1 MFIINKI
8 ILKVQECGGEILI
21 SRENVL
27 TLMNHEDYKAMGY
40 KDMLYLF
47 ALHNKKEKKALKE
60 ILHGLLEENKVM
72 QNKKGK
78 YILPDP
84 DKYVK
89 GTLQGHAKGFGFV
102 IPEDSIFGTDIF
114 ISPADLMDAMDGD
127 KVLVKINRKS
137 GSNKSAEGEIIQIIE
152 RKSQLIVGTYE
163 DNRNFG
169 FVVPDNKKI
178 FRDIYIPKSST
189 GDAKT
194 GDKVVVEITVWPSA
208 NRSPEGKIREL
219 LGHQKDIG
227 IDILSIVREHNIPD
241 DFPSEVKDQLHT
253 IPSAVGENEIRNR
266 KDLRQIKM
274 VTIDGADAKD
284 LDDAV
289 SIEKLPNGNYK
300 LGVHIADVSY
310 YVREGSAIDKEA
322 LDRGTSVYLLDR
334 VIPMLPRELSNG
346 ICSLNA
352 KVDRLAF
359 TCQMEIDKNGK
370 VVQHEIFKSVIN
382 VRERM
387 TYDDVTEIVVHN
399 NEELKAKYKDLVED
413 FKDMEELAQILREK
427 RRMRRGAI
435 DFDFPEAKIL
445 LDERGKPVGVE
456 VRERTIS
463 HRLIEEFMLVCNE
476 TIAEHM
482 FWTEL
487 PFVYRV
493 HEEPKSEK
501 IQALSEFIRTF
512 GYSIHYQD
520 TIHPSVLQKLLEDVS
535 GKQEEALISRL
546 TLRSMQQARYYE
558 ENLGHFGL
566 SAQYYTHFTSPIRRY
581 PDLIIHRIISEMLEN
596 KLTDKRIEKLEKKI
610 GEMAKQCSQRERR
623 AELAE
628 RDVDDLKKCEY
639 MRTKIGEE
647 YEGII
652 SSVTSFGFFVELE
665 NTVGGLV
672 RVQTIDDDYY
682 IYDDKKHSFIG
693 EHTKNI
699 YKLGDKVEIVVHKAD
714 MTTRQIDFLLVDKEE
729 GMDYNNMTIEDE

>member
-1 MFIINKI
+1 M
-8 ILKVQECGGEILI
+8 I
-21 SRENVL
+21 SKENVL
-27 TLMNHEDYKAMGY
+27 ALMDHEDYKAMGY
-40 KDMLYLF
+40 KDMIYLF
-47 ALHNKKEKKALKE
+47 GLHNKKEKKALKD
-60 ILHGLLEENKVM
+60 ILHALLEENKVM
-72 QNKKGK
+72 QNKRGK

-84 DKYVK
+84 NKYVS

-102 IPEDSIFGTDIF
+102 IPDDNIFGTDIF
-114 ISPADLMDAMDGD
+114 ISPADLMGAMDGD
-127 KVLVKINRKS
+127 KVLVKIERKS
-137 GSNKSAEGEIIQIIE
+137 GNNKSAEGEIIQILE

-163 DNRNFG
+163 DSRNFG

-178 FRDIYIPKSST
+178 FRDIYIPKN
-189 GDAKT
+189 GDETPKT

-208 NRSPEGKIREL
+208 NRSPEGRIVEL

-227 IDILSIVREHNIPD
+227 IDILSIVREHNLPD
-241 DFPSEVKDQLHT
+241 DFPDEVKVQLHN
-253 IPSAVGENEIRNR
+253 IPSIVEEKEIANR
-266 KDLRQIKM
+266 RDLRQMKM

-289 SIEKLPNGNYK
+289 SIQKLSNGHYK
-300 LGVHIADVSY
+300 LGVHIADVSN
-310 YVREGSAIDKEA
+310 YVTEGSDIDKEA
-322 LDRGTSVYLLDR
+322 FDRGTSVYLLDR

-359 TCQMEIDKNGK
+359 SCEMEIDKDGK
-370 VVQHEIFKSVIN
+370 VVQHDIFKSVIN
-382 VRERM
+382 VNSRM
-387 TYDDVTEIVVHN
+387 TYDDVTEILVHD
-399 NEELKAKYKDLVED
+399 NEELKEKYKDLVED
-413 FKDMEELAQILREK
+413 FKSMEELAQILREK
-427 RRMRRGAI
+427 RRMKRGAI
-435 DFDFPEAKIL
+435 DFDFPESKIL
-445 LDERGKPVGVE
+445 LDEKGKSVGVE
-456 VRERTIS
+456 LRERTIS

-476 TIAEHM
+476 TVAEHM
-482 FWTEL
+482 FWTQL

-512 GYSIHYQD
+512 GYRIHYQD
-520 TIHPSVLQKLLEDVS
+520 TIHPSALQKLLEDVS

-596 KLTDKRIEKLEKKI
+596 KLTDKRIEKLQKKI
-610 GEMAKQCSQRERR
+610 GEISKQCSQRERR

-639 MRTKIGEE
+639 MLTKIGEE
-647 YEGII
+647 FEGII

-665 NTVGGLV
+665 NTIEGLV

-682 IYDDKKHSFIG
+682 IYDDKKHRFIG
-693 EHTKNI
+693 EHTRKT
-699 YKLGDKVEIVVHKAD
+699 YKLGDKVEIVVHKVD
-714 MTTRQIDFLLVDKEE
+714 MTTRQIDFLLVDKDEE
-729 GMDYNNMTIEDE
+729 IDYNNITIDDESNNGQY

>member
-1 MFIINKI
+1 M
-8 ILKVQECGGEILI
+8 I

-27 TLMNHEDYKAMGY
+27 ALMNDENYKAMGY

-47 ALHNKKEKKALKE
+47 GLHNKKEKKVLKD
-60 ILHGLLEENKVM
+60 ILHALLEENKVM
-72 QNKKGK
+72 QNKRGK

-84 DKYVK
+84 NKYVT

-102 IPEDSIFGTDIF
+102 IPDDNIFGTDIF
-114 ISPADLMDAMDGD
+114 ISPADLMGAMDGD
-127 KVLVKINRKS
+127 KVLVKIERKS
-137 GSNKSAEGEIIQIIE
+137 GNNKSAEGEIIQILE
-152 RKSQLIVGTYE
+152 RKSQRIVGTYE
-163 DNRNFG
+163 DSRNFG

-178 FRDIYIPKSST
+178 FRDIYIPKN
-189 GDAKT
+189 GDEIAKT

-208 NRSPEGKIREL
+208 NRSPEGRIVEL

-227 IDILSIVREHNIPD
+227 IDILSIVREHNLPD
-241 DFPSEVKDQLHT
+241 DFPDEVKAQLHN
-253 IPSAVGENEIRNR
+253 IPSVVEEEEIGNR
-266 KDLRQIKM
+266 RDLRQVKM

-289 SIEKLPNGNYK
+289 SIEKLPNGHYK

-310 YVREGSAIDKEA
+310 YVREGSNIDKEA
-322 LDRGTSVYLLDR
+322 FDRGTSVYLLDR

-352 KVDRLAF
+352 KVDRLALS
-359 TCQMEIDKNGK
+359 CEMEIDKNGK
-370 VVQHEIFKSVIN
+370 VVQYDIFKSVIN
-382 VRERM
+382 VKSRM
-387 TYDDVTEIVVHN
+387 TYDDVTEILVHD
-399 NEELKAKYKDLVED
+399 NEELKEKYKDLVED
-413 FKDMEELAQILREK
+413 FKCMEELAQILREK
-427 RRMRRGAI
+427 RRIKRGAI
-435 DFDFPEAKIL
+435 DFDFPESKIL
-445 LDERGKPVGVE
+445 LDERGKSVGVE
-456 VRERTIS
+456 LQERTIS

-482 FWTEL
+482 FWTQL

-512 GYSIHYQD
+512 GYRIHYQD
-520 TIHPSVLQKLLEDVS
+520 TIHPSALQKLLEDVS

-581 PDLIIHRIISEMLEN
+581 PDLIIHRIISEMLED
-596 KLTDKRIEKLEKKI
+596 KLTDKRIEKLQNKI
-610 GEMAKQCSQRERR
+610 GEICKQCSQRERR

-628 RDVDDLKKCEY
+628 RDVEDLKKCEY
-639 MRTKIGEE
+639 MLTKIGEE
-647 YEGII
+647 FEGII

-665 NTVGGLV
+665 NTIEGLV

-682 IYDDKKHSFIG
+682 IYDDKKHRFIG
-693 EHTKNI
+693 EHTKKI
-699 YKLGDKVEIVVHKAD
+699 YKLGDKVDIVVHKAD
-714 MTTRQIDFLLVDKEE
+714 IATRQIDFLLVDKDEE
-729 GMDYNNMTIEDE
+729 INYNDITIDNE

>member
-1 MFIINKI
+1 MM
-8 ILKVQECGGEILI
+8 I
-21 SRENVL
+21 SKENVL
-27 TLMNHEDYKAMGY
+27 SLMEHEDYKAMGY
-40 KDMLYLF
+40 KDMIYLF
-47 ALHNKKEKKALKE
+47 GLHNKKEKRALEE
-60 ILHGLLEENKVM
+60 ILHELLEDNKVM
-72 QNKKGK
+72 QNKRGK

-102 IPEDSIFGTDIF
+102 IPDDNIFGTDIF
-114 ISPADLMDAMDGD
+114 ISPADLMGAMDGD
-127 KVLVKINRKS
+127 KVLVKIERKS
-137 GSNKSAEGEIIQIIE
+137 GNNKSAEGEIIQILE
-152 RKSQLIVGTYE
+152 RKSQLIVGIYE
-163 DNRNFG
+163 DSRNFG

-178 FRDIYIPKSST
+178 FRDIYIPKD
-189 GDAKT
+189 GGERPKT

-208 NRSPEGKIREL
+208 NRSPEGKIVEV

-227 IDILSIVREHNIPD
+227 IDILSIVREHNLPD

-253 IPSAVGENEIRNR
+253 VPSFVSEEEIGNR
-266 KDLRQIKM
+266 KDLRQNKM

-289 SIEKLPNGNYK
+289 SIEKSPNGNYK
-300 LGVHIADVSY
+300 LGVHIADVTH
-310 YVREGSAIDKEA
+310 YVGEGSAIDKEA
-322 LDRGTSVYLLDR
+322 FDRGTSVYLLDR

-346 ICSLNA
+346 ICSLNP

-359 TCQMEIDKNGK
+359 SCEMEIDHNGK
-370 VVQHEIFKSVIN
+370 VVGHEVFKSVIN
-382 VRERM
+382 VTERM
-387 TYDDVTEIVVHN
+387 TYDDVTEILVHD
-399 NEELKAKYKDLVED
+399 NEELKAKYQDLVED
-413 FKDMEELAQILREK
+413 FKHMEELAKILREK
-427 RRMRRGAI
+427 RRLKRGAI

-445 LDERGKPVGVE
+445 LDDQGKPIGVE
-456 VRERTIS
+456 ARERTIS
-463 HRLIEEFMLVCNE
+463 HKLIEEFMLVCNE
-476 TIAEHM
+476 TVAEHM
-482 FWTEL
+482 FWTQL

-512 GYSIHYQD
+512 GYRIHYQD
-520 TIHPSVLQKLLEDVS
+520 TVHPSVLQKLLEDIS
-535 GKQEEALISRL
+535 GKREEAVISRL

-581 PDLIIHRIISEMLEN
+581 PDLIIHRIMGEMLEN
-596 KLTDKRIEKLEKKI
+596 KLTDKRIEKVEKKI
-610 GEMAKQCSQRERR
+610 GEIAKQCSQRERR

-639 MRTKIGEE
+639 MLTKIGEKF
-647 YEGII
+647 EGII

-665 NTVGGLV
+665 NTVEGLV

-682 IYDDKKHSFIG
+682 IYDETKYRFIG
-693 EHTKNI
+693 EHTKQI
-699 YKLGDKVEIVVHKAD
+699 YKLGDPVEIVVHKAD
-714 MTTRQIDFLLVDKEE
+714 MTTRQIDFLLVDNDEE
-729 GMDYNNMTIEDE
+729 IEYNSITIDDE

>member
-1 MFIINKI
+1 M
-8 ILKVQECGGEILI
+8 I

-27 TLMNHEDYKAMGY
+27 TLMNDENYKAMGY

-47 ALHNKKEKKALKE
+47 GLHNKKEKKALKD
-60 ILHGLLEENKVM
+60 ILHALLEENKVM
-72 QNKKGK
+72 QNKRGK

-84 DKYVK
+84 NKYVT

-102 IPEDSIFGTDIF
+102 IPDDNIFGTDIF
-114 ISPADLMDAMDGD
+114 ISPADLMGAMDGD
-127 KVLVKINRKS
+127 KVLVKIERKS
-137 GSNKSAEGEIIQIIE
+137 GNNKSAEGEIIQILE

-163 DNRNFG
+163 DSRNFG

-178 FRDIYIPKSST
+178 FRDIYIPKNSNEI
-189 GDAKT
+189 AKT

-208 NRSPEGKIREL
+208 NRSPEGKIVEL

-227 IDILSIVREHNIPD
+227 IDILSIVREHNLPD
-241 DFPSEVKDQLHT
+241 DFPDEVKVQLHN
-253 IPSAVGENEIRNR
+253 IPSVVEEKEIGNR
-266 KDLRQIKM
+266 RDLRQMQM

-289 SIEKLPNGNYK
+289 SIQKLSNGHYK

-310 YVREGSAIDKEA
+310 YVREGSDIDKEA
-322 LDRGTSVYLLDR
+322 FDRGTSVYLLDR

-359 TCQMEIDKNGK
+359 SCEMEIDKNGK
-370 VVQHEIFKSVIN
+370 VVQHDIFKSIIN
-382 VRERM
+382 VTERM
-387 TYDDVTEIVVHN
+387 TYDDVTEILVHD
-399 NEELKAKYKDLVED
+399 NEELKTKYKNLVED
-413 FKDMEELAQILREK
+413 FKSMEELAQILREK
-427 RRMRRGAI
+427 RRMKRGAI
-435 DFDFPEAKIL
+435 DFDFPESKIV
-445 LDERGKPVGVE
+445 LDEKGKAVGVALQ
-456 VRERTIS
+456 ERTIS
-463 HRLIEEFMLVCNE
+463 HKLIEEFMLVCNE

-482 FWTEL
+482 FWTQL

-512 GYSIHYQD
+512 GYRIHYQD
-520 TIHPSVLQKLLEDVS
+520 TIHPSALQKLLEDVS

-581 PDLIIHRIISEMLEN
+581 PDLIIHRIISEMLDN
-596 KLTDKRIEKLEKKI
+596 KFTDKRIEKLEKKI
-610 GEMAKQCSQRERR
+610 GEISKQCSQRERR

-639 MRTKIGEE
+639 MLTKSGEE
-647 YEGII
+647 FEGII
-652 SSVTSFGFFVELE
+652 SSVTSFGFFVELD
-665 NTVGGLV
+665 NTIEGLV

-682 IYDDKKHSFIG
+682 IYDDKKHRFIG
-693 EHTKNI
+693 EHTRKT
-699 YKLGDKVEIVVHKAD
+699 YKLGDKVEIVVHKVD
-714 MTTRQIDFLLVDKEE
+714 MTTRQIDFLLVDKDEE
-729 GMDYNNMTIEDE
+729 IDYNNITIEDESNNGQY

>member
-1 MFIINKI
+1 MM
-8 ILKVQECGGEILI
+8 I
-21 SRENVL
+21 SKENVL
-27 TLMNHEDYKAMGY
+27 SLMEHEDYKAMGY
-40 KDMLYLF
+40 KDMIYLF
-47 ALHNKKEKKALKE
+47 GLHNKKEKRALKE
-60 ILHGLLEENKVM
+60 ILHELLEDNKVM
-72 QNKKGK
+72 QNKRGK

-102 IPEDSIFGTDIF
+102 IPDDNIFGTDIF
-114 ISPADLMDAMDGD
+114 ISPADLMGAMDGD
-127 KVLVKINRKS
+127 KVLVKIERKS
-137 GSNKSAEGEIIQIIE
+137 GNNKSAEGEIIQILE
-152 RKSQLIVGTYE
+152 RKSQLIVGIYE
-163 DNRNFG
+163 DSRNFG

-178 FRDIYIPKSST
+178 FRDIYIPKD
-189 GDAKT
+189 GGERPKT

-208 NRSPEGKIREL
+208 NRSPEGKIVEV

-227 IDILSIVREHNIPD
+227 IDILSIVREHNLPD

-253 IPSAVGENEIRNR
+253 VPSFVSEEEIGNR
-266 KDLRQIKM
+266 KDLRQNKM

-300 LGVHIADVSY
+300 LGVHIADVTH
-310 YVREGSAIDKEA
+310 YVGEGSAIDKEA
-322 LDRGTSVYLLDR
+322 FDRGTSVYLLDR

-346 ICSLNA
+346 ICSLNP

-359 TCQMEIDKNGK
+359 SCEMEIDHNGK
-370 VVQHEIFKSVIN
+370 VVGHEVFKSVIN
-382 VRERM
+382 VTERM
-387 TYDDVTEIVVHN
+387 TYDDVTEILVHD
-399 NEELKAKYKDLVED
+399 NEELKAKYQDLVED
-413 FKDMEELAQILREK
+413 FKHMEELAKILREK
-427 RRMRRGAI
+427 RRLKRGAI

-445 LDERGKPVGVE
+445 LDDQGKPIGVE
-456 VRERTIS
+456 ARERTIS
-463 HRLIEEFMLVCNE
+463 HKLIEEFMLVCNE
-476 TIAEHM
+476 TVAEHM
-482 FWTEL
+482 FWTQL

-512 GYSIHYQD
+512 GYRIHYQD
-520 TIHPSVLQKLLEDVS
+520 TVHPSVLQKLLEDIS
-535 GKQEEALISRL
+535 GKREEAVISRL

-581 PDLIIHRIISEMLEN
+581 PDLIIHRIMGEMLEN
-596 KLTDKRIEKLEKKI
+596 KLTDKRIEKVEKKI
-610 GEMAKQCSQRERR
+610 GEIARQCSQRERR

-639 MRTKIGEE
+639 MLTKIGEKF
-647 YEGII
+647 EGII

-665 NTVGGLV
+665 NTVEGLV

-682 IYDDKKHSFIG
+682 IYDETKYRFIG
-693 EHTKNI
+693 EHTKQI
-699 YKLGDKVEIVVHKAD
+699 YKLGDPVEIVVHKAD
-714 MTTRQIDFLLVDKEE
+714 MTTRQIDFLLVDNDEE
-729 GMDYNNMTIEDE
+729 IEYNSITIDDE